1 MDNHGRVFY
10 IDHKNHTTTWQKPG
24 AGGGGRSPGGTSPG
38 GAGMATNKAF
48 YFTLFNFLI
57 LNKNLVGSNGNSA
70 HCTVVQSCM
79 QFCVVAKIFKLGI

>member
-38 GAGMATNKAF
+38 GAGMATITSTWLF
-48 YFTLFNFLI
+48 ISLFNFLI
-57 LNKNLVGSNGNSA
+57 LNKNLAGSN
-70 HCTVVQSCM
+70 
-79 QFCVVAKIFKLGI
+79 

>member
-24 AGGGGRSPGGTSPG
+24 AGGGGRSTGGTSPG

-57 LNKNLVGSNGNSA
+57 LNKSLVGFQ
-70 HCTVVQSCM
+70 CDQI
-79 QFCVVAKIFKLGI
+79 VAETQNRDVLGV